1 MFILESAAQLEKAII
16 KAKKTRATVKFIKFG
31 VYAVRGS
38 KGNFYTV
45 ECKRGMRGEKIVSCD
60 CKAGQSV
67 KPLVCFHSVC
77 ALALHTGLARQRQT
91 AKV

>member
-16 KAKKTRATVKFIKFG
+16 KAKKTRTTVKFISFG

-45 ECKRGMRGEKIVSCD
+45 ECKRGEHGEKIVSCN

-67 KPLVCFHSVC
+67 KPLPCYHSAA
-77 ALALHTGLARQRQT
+77 ALSLHVGLARQRQT
-91 AKV
+91 ANI

>member
-1 MFILESAAQLEKAII
+1 MFILESKAQLEKAIT

-45 ECKRGMRGEKIVSCD
+45 ECKRSERGERVVKCA
-60 CKAGQSV
+60 CKGAEKG
-67 KPLVCFHSVC
+67 LVCWHSAA
-77 ALALHTGLARQRQT
+77 ALSLHVGLARQRKT
-91 AKV
+91 A

>member
-16 KAKKTRATVKFIKFG
+16 KAKKQRTTVKFIEFG
-31 VYAVRGS
+31 VYSVKGT

-45 ECKRGMRGEKIVSCD
+45 ECKRGNSGEKIVSCN

-67 KPLVCFHSVC
+67 KPLVCWHSTC
-77 ALALHTGLARQRQT
+77 ALSLHVGLARQRQT
-91 AKV
+91 A

>member
-1 MFILESAAQLEKAII
+1 MFILESKAQLEKAIA
-16 KAKKTRATVKFIKFG
+16 KAMKTRTTVKFISFG

-45 ECKRGMRGEKIVSCD
+45 KCERGEHGEKIVSCD

-67 KPLVCFHSVC
+67 KPLVCFHAAG
-77 ALALHTGLARQRQT
+77 ALSLHVGLARQRQT
-91 AKV
+91 A